1 MRCRE
6 AKLLLAAQRDGDL
19 AQSDG
24 PLLQDHLNQ
33 CPTCRAFEQRFHN
46 LHMLPRSSSAST
58 SGQGARI
65 VQPAG
70 PYASISTERIMQAVQ
85 RQQRISQQL
94 EDIQRQQKSRL
105 ARIRVVGI
113 PLAAIIFFLLGSIP
127 LLVLALIIVQPDLL
141 VNTLP
146 SLSGVIDILIVL
158 GQYLQTGLTL
168 TTHDSRLLAGVALI
182 LVVMA
187 GLWLRLMRHPRTM

>member
-6 AKLLLAAQRDGDL
+6 AKLLLAAQRNGDL
-19 AQSDG
+19 AQSDV
-24 PLLQDHLNQ
+24 PVLQDHLNH
-33 CPTCRAFEQRFHN
+33 CPTCRAFEQRFQN
-46 LHMLPRSSSAST
+46 LNTLPRSST
-58 SGQGARI
+58 PGPNTQGAHPA
-65 VQPAG
+65 QP
-70 PYASISTERIMQAVQ
+70 YVSISTERIMQAVQ

-94 EDIQRQQKSRL
+94 EDIHQKQQSRL

-113 PLAAIIFFLLGSIP
+113 PLAAIIFFTLGSIP
-127 LLVLALIIVQPDLL
+127 LLVLALMIVQPDLL

-146 SLSGVIDILIVL
+146 SLSGMIDILIVL

>member
-19 AQSDG
+19 AQSDV
-24 PLLQDHLNQ
+24 PVLQDHLNH

-46 LHMLPRSSSAST
+46 LNTLPRSSSTPGPDA
-58 SGQGARI
+58 
-65 VQPAG
+65 QPAQ
-70 PYASISTERIMQAVQ
+70 PYTSISTERIMQAVQ

-94 EDIQRQQKSRL
+94 EDIHQQQQSRL
-105 ARIRVVGI
+105 ARIRVVGL
-113 PLAAIIFFLLGSIP
+113 PLAAIIFFTLGSIP
-127 LLVLALIIVQPDLL
+127 LLLLALMIIQPDLL

-146 SLSGVIDILIVL
+146 SLGGTIDILIVL

-182 LVVMA
+182 LVVMT